1 MYNFIQKIKFR
12 KRSDIIIKL
21 LDPKN
26 DYVFKRIFGHT
37 GNEDITKSFLSS
49 IIPDKIEKIELDCN
63 PIMDK
68 DLLDDKL
75 GILDIKARLND
86 NVVCNVEMQICD
98 KKNIEKRL
106 LFYWS
111 KMYSQGIKQGQD
123 YDELKRTIV
132 ILISDYNLEKLKK
145 IPEYVTKW
153 NIREEKYG
161 KIILTDVLE
170 IYIIEL
176 NKLKNGVVKDNQKLN
191 SWLYFIK
198 SSKVVV
204 NKNMREEDIEE
215 IKKAQKILEDISADE
230 HEKWLAEMRLKYI
243 RDKHAIEDFGYDKGY
258 KSGQSKG
265 IEIGKEQGIEQGI
278 EIGKEQGIEIGSTK
292 KQEEIARNLKQENVD
307 IQFIAR
313 VTGLTEEEI
322 EKIK

>member
-1 MYNFIQKIKFR
+1 
-12 KRSDIIIKL
+12 
-21 LDPKN
+21 
-26 DYVFKRIFGHT
+26 
-37 GNEDITKSFLSS
+37 
-49 IIPDKIEKIELDCN
+49 
-63 PIMDK
+63 
-68 DLLDDKL
+68 
-75 GILDIKARLND
+75 
-86 NVVCNVEMQICD
+86 
-98 KKNIEKRL
+98 
-106 LFYWS
+106 
-111 KMYSQGIKQGQD
+111 MYSQGIKQGQD

-176 NKLKNGVVKDNQKLN
+176 NKLKNGAVKDNQKLN

-198 SSKVVV
+198 NSKVVV

-292 KQEEIARNLKQENVD
+292 KQEEIARNLKKENVD

>member
-26 DYVFKRIFGHT
+26 DYVFKRIFGYT

-176 NKLKNGVVKDNQKLN
+176 NKLKNGAVKDNQKLN

-198 SSKVVV
+198 NSKVVV

-258 KSGQSKG
+258 KTGQSKGIKIGKEQG
-265 IEIGKEQGIEQGI
+265 IEIGKEQG
-278 EIGKEQGIEIGSTK
+278 KKQGIEIGSTK
-292 KQEEIARNLKQENVD
+292 KQEEIVRNLKKKNMD
-307 IQFIAR
+307 AKFIAE

>member
-258 KSGQSKG
+258 KSGQSK
-265 IEIGKEQGIEQGI
+265 
-278 EIGKEQGIEIGSTK
+278 

>member
-1 MYNFIQKIKFR
+1 MYSFIQKIKFR

-176 NKLKNGVVKDNQKLN
+176 NKLKNGAVKDNQKLN

-258 KSGQSKG
+258 KSGQSK
-265 IEIGKEQGIEQGI
+265 
-278 EIGKEQGIEIGSTK
+278 
-292 KQEEIARNLKQENVD
+292 KQEEIVRNLKKKNMD
-307 IQFIAR
+307 AKFIAE

>member
-1 MYNFIQKIKFR
+1 
-12 KRSDIIIKL
+12 
-21 LDPKN
+21 
-26 DYVFKRIFGHT
+26 
-37 GNEDITKSFLSS
+37 
-49 IIPDKIEKIELDCN
+49 
-63 PIMDK
+63 
-68 DLLDDKL
+68 
-75 GILDIKARLND
+75 
-86 NVVCNVEMQICD
+86 
-98 KKNIEKRL
+98 
-106 LFYWS
+106 
-111 KMYSQGIKQGQD
+111 MYSQGIKQGQD

-176 NKLKNGVVKDNQKLN
+176 NKLKNGAVKDNQKLN

-198 SSKVVV
+198 NSKVVV

-265 IEIGKEQGIEQGI
+265 IEIG
-278 EIGKEQGIEIGSTK
+278 STK

>member
-176 NKLKNGVVKDNQKLN
+176 NKLKNGAVKDNQKLN

-258 KSGQSKG
+258 KSGQSK
-265 IEIGKEQGIEQGI
+265 
-278 EIGKEQGIEIGSTK
+278 
-292 KQEEIARNLKQENVD
+292 KQEEIVRNLKKKNMD
-307 IQFIAR
+307 AKFIAE

>member
-1 MYNFIQKIKFR
+1 MFYLFQKIRFR

-75 GILDIKARLND
+75 GILDIKAKLN
-86 NVVCNVEMQICD
+86 NNIVCNIEMQICD

-111 KMYSQGIKQGQD
+111 KIYSQGIKKGQD

-176 NKLKNGVVKDNQKLN
+176 NKLKNGAVKDNQKLN

-230 HEKWLAEMRLKYI
+230 HEKWLAEMRIKYI
-243 RDKHAIEDFGYDKGY
+243 RDQHAIEDLGYDKGY
-258 KSGQSKG
+258 NKGYKAG
-265 IEIGKEQGIEQGI
+265 IEKE
-278 EIGKEQGIEIGSTK
+278 KEETVK
-292 KQEEIARNLKQENVD
+292 KLKEKRMDVKSIAE
-307 IQFIAR
+307 

-322 EKIK
+322 EKIE

>member
-1 MYNFIQKIKFR
+1 MFYLFQKIKFR
-12 KRSDIIIKL
+12 KRSDTIIKL

-26 DYVFKRIFGHT
+26 DYVFKRIFGQT

-75 GILDIKARLND
+75 GILDIKAKLN
-86 NVVCNVEMQICD
+86 NNIVCNIEMQICD

-111 KMYSQGIKQGQD
+111 KMYAQGIKQGQD
-123 YDELKRTIV
+123 YEELKRTIV
-132 ILISDYNLEKLKK
+132 ILISDYNLEKLKE
-145 IPEYVTKW
+145 IPEHVTKW

-176 NKLKNGVVKDNQKLN
+176 NKLKNGAVKDNQELN

-198 SSKVVV
+198 NSKVVV
-204 NKNMREEDIEE
+204 NKDMREEDIEE
-215 IKKAQKILEDISADE
+215 IKKAQKILEDMSADE
-230 HEKWLAEMRLKYI
+230 HEKWLAEMRIKYI
-243 RDKHAIEDFGYDKGY
+243 RDQHAIEDLGYDKGY
-258 KSGQSKG
+258 KAGNKNG
-265 IEIGKEQGIEQGI
+265 IEQGIEQGV
-278 EIGKEQGIEIGSTK
+278 EQGIEIGSAQ
-292 KQEEIARNLKQENVD
+292 KQEEMIRNLKKKNMD
-307 IQFIAR
+307 AKFIAEI
-313 VTGLTEEEI
+313 TGLTEEEI

>member
-176 NKLKNGVVKDNQKLN
+176 NKLKNGAVKDNQKLN

-198 SSKVVV
+198 NSKVVV

-265 IEIGKEQGIEQGI
+265 IEIGSK
-278 EIGKEQGIEIGSTK
+278 K
-292 KQEEIARNLKQENVD
+292 KQEEIARNLKKENVD

>member
-12 KRSDIIIKL
+12 KRSDIIIEL

-123 YDELKRTIV
+123 YDELKRTIA

-176 NKLKNGVVKDNQKLN
+176 NKLKNGAVKDNQKLN

-258 KSGQSKG
+258 KTGQSKGIKIGKEQG
-265 IEIGKEQGIEQGI
+265 IEIGKEQ
-278 EIGKEQGIEIGSTK
+278 GKEQGIEIGSTK
-292 KQEEIARNLKQENVD
+292 KQEEIVRNLKKKNMD
-307 IQFIAR
+307 AKFIAE

>member
-1 MYNFIQKIKFR
+1 MHYFIQKIKFR

-123 YDELKRTIV
+123 YDELKRTIA

-176 NKLKNGVVKDNQKLN
+176 NKLKNGAVKDNQKLN

-198 SSKVVV
+198 NSKVVV

-258 KSGQSKG
+258 KSGQSK
-265 IEIGKEQGIEQGI
+265 
-278 EIGKEQGIEIGSTK
+278 

>member
-265 IEIGKEQGIEQGI
+265 IEIGKEQGIE
-278 EIGKEQGIEIGSTK
+278 IGSTK
-292 KQEEIARNLKQENVD
+292 KQEEIVRNLKKKNMD
-307 IQFIAR
+307 AKFIAE

>member
-106 LFYWS
+106 LF
-111 KMYSQGIKQGQD
+111 
-123 YDELKRTIV
+123 
-132 ILISDYNLEKLKK
+132 
-145 IPEYVTKW
+145 
-153 NIREEKYG
+153 
-161 KIILTDVLE
+161 
-170 IYIIEL
+170 
-176 NKLKNGVVKDNQKLN
+176 
-191 SWLYFIK
+191 
-198 SSKVVV
+198 
-204 NKNMREEDIEE
+204 
-215 IKKAQKILEDISADE
+215 
-230 HEKWLAEMRLKYI
+230 
-243 RDKHAIEDFGYDKGY
+243 
-258 KSGQSKG
+258 
-265 IEIGKEQGIEQGI
+265 
-278 EIGKEQGIEIGSTK
+278 
-292 KQEEIARNLKQENVD
+292 
-307 IQFIAR
+307 
-313 VTGLTEEEI
+313 
-322 EKIK
+322 

>member
-1 MYNFIQKIKFR
+1 
-12 KRSDIIIKL
+12 
-21 LDPKN
+21 
-26 DYVFKRIFGHT
+26 
-37 GNEDITKSFLSS
+37 
-49 IIPDKIEKIELDCN
+49 
-63 PIMDK
+63 MDK

-176 NKLKNGVVKDNQKLN
+176 NKLKNGAVKDNQKLN

-258 KSGQSKG
+258 KSGQSK
-265 IEIGKEQGIEQGI
+265 
-278 EIGKEQGIEIGSTK
+278 
-292 KQEEIARNLKQENVD
+292 KQEEIARNLKKENVD

>member
-1 MYNFIQKIKFR
+1 MFYLFQKIRFR

-26 DYVFKRIFGHT
+26 DYVFKRIFGQI

-75 GILDIKARLND
+75 GILDIKAKLN
-86 NVVCNVEMQICD
+86 NNIVCNIEMQICD

-111 KMYSQGIKQGQD
+111 KMYAQGIKQGQD
-123 YDELKRTIV
+123 YDKLKRTIV
-132 ILISDYNLEKLKK
+132 ILISDYNLEKLKE

-170 IYIIEL
+170 LYIIEL
-176 NKLKNGVVKDNQKLN
+176 NKLKNSTLKDNQVLN
-191 SWLYFIK
+191 SWLHFIK
-198 SSKVVV
+198 NSKVVV
-204 NKNMREEDIEE
+204 NKNMRDEDIEE

-230 HEKWLAEMRLKYI
+230 HEKWLAEMRIKYI
-243 RDKHAIEDFGYDKGY
+243 RDQHAIEDLGYDKGY
-258 KSGQSKG
+258 NKGYKAG
-265 IEIGKEQGIEQGI
+265 IEKE
-278 EIGKEQGIEIGSTK
+278 KEETVK
-292 KQEEIARNLKQENVD
+292 KLKEKRMDVKSIAE
-307 IQFIAR
+307 

-322 EKIK
+322 EKIE

>member
-1 MYNFIQKIKFR
+1 
-12 KRSDIIIKL
+12 
-21 LDPKN
+21 
-26 DYVFKRIFGHT
+26 
-37 GNEDITKSFLSS
+37 
-49 IIPDKIEKIELDCN
+49 
-63 PIMDK
+63 MDK

-176 NKLKNGVVKDNQKLN
+176 NKLKNGAVKDNQKLN

-198 SSKVVV
+198 NSKVVV

-265 IEIGKEQGIEQGI
+265 IEIGKEQGIE
-278 EIGKEQGIEIGSTK
+278 IGSTK

>member
-1 MYNFIQKIKFR
+1 MFYLFQKIRFR

-26 DYVFKRIFGHT
+26 DYVFKRIFGQI

-75 GILDIKARLND
+75 GILDIKAKLN
-86 NVVCNVEMQICD
+86 NNIVCNIEMQICD

-111 KMYSQGIKQGQD
+111 KMYAQGIKQGQD
-123 YDELKRTIV
+123 YEELKRTIV
-132 ILISDYNLEKLKK
+132 ILISDYNLEKLKE
-145 IPEYVTKW
+145 IPEHVTKW

-176 NKLKNGVVKDNQKLN
+176 NKLKNGAVKDNQKLN

-198 SSKVVV
+198 NSKVVV
-204 NKNMREEDIEE
+204 NKNMRDEDIEE

-230 HEKWLAEMRLKYI
+230 HEKWLAEMRIKYI
-243 RDKHAIEDFGYDKGY
+243 RDQHAIEDFGYDKGY
-258 KSGQSKG
+258 KAGNENG
-265 IEIGKEQGIEQGI
+265 IKQGLEQGI
-278 EIGKEQGIEIGSTK
+278 K
-292 KQEEIARNLKQENVD
+292 KNKEEIVKKLKEKNMD
-307 IQFIAR
+307 AKFIAEI
-313 VTGLTEEEI
+313 TGLTEEEI

>member
-132 ILISDYNLEKLKK
+132 ILISDYNLEKFKK

-176 NKLKNGVVKDNQKLN
+176 NKLKNGAVKDNQKLN

-258 KSGQSKG
+258 KTGQSK
-265 IEIGKEQGIEQGI
+265 GI

-292 KQEEIARNLKQENVD
+292 KQEEIVRNLKKKNMD
-307 IQFIAR
+307 AKFIAE

>member
-1 MYNFIQKIKFR
+1 MFYLFQKIRFR

-26 DYVFKRIFGHT
+26 DYVFKRIFGQI

-75 GILDIKARLND
+75 GILDIKAKLN
-86 NVVCNVEMQICD
+86 NNIVCNIEMQICD

-111 KMYSQGIKQGQD
+111 KMYAQGIKQGQD
-123 YDELKRTIV
+123 YDKLKRTIV
-132 ILISDYNLEKLKK
+132 ILISDYNLEKLKE

-170 IYIIEL
+170 LYIIEL
-176 NKLKNGVVKDNQKLN
+176 NKLKNSTLKDNQVLN
-191 SWLYFIK
+191 SWLHFIK
-198 SSKVVV
+198 NSKVVV

-230 HEKWLAEMRLKYI
+230 HEKWLAEMRIKYI
-243 RDKHAIEDFGYDKGY
+243 RDQHAIEDLGYDKGY
-258 KSGQSKG
+258 NKGYKAG
-265 IEIGKEQGIEQGI
+265 IEKE
-278 EIGKEQGIEIGSTK
+278 KEETVK
-292 KQEEIARNLKQENVD
+292 KLKEKRMDVKSIAE
-307 IQFIAR
+307 

-322 EKIK
+322 EKIE

>member
-176 NKLKNGVVKDNQKLN
+176 NKLKNGAVKDNQKLN

-265 IEIGKEQGIEQGI
+265 IEIGKEQGIE
-278 EIGKEQGIEIGSTK
+278 IGSTK

>member
-1 MYNFIQKIKFR
+1 MFYLFQKIRFR

-26 DYVFKRIFGHT
+26 DYVFKRIFGQI

-75 GILDIKARLND
+75 GILDIKAKLN
-86 NVVCNVEMQICD
+86 NNIVCNIEMQICD

-111 KMYSQGIKQGQD
+111 KMYAQGIKQGKD

-132 ILISDYNLEKLKK
+132 ILISDYNLEKLKE

-176 NKLKNGVVKDNQKLN
+176 NKLKNGAVKDNQELN

-198 SSKVVV
+198 NSKVVV
-204 NKNMREEDIEE
+204 NKDMRDEDIEE

-230 HEKWLAEMRLKYI
+230 HEKWLAEMRIKYI
-243 RDKHAIEDFGYDKGY
+243 RDQHAIEDFGYDKGY
-258 KSGQSKG
+258 KAGNKNG
-265 IEIGKEQGIEQGI
+265 IEQGIEQGV
-278 EIGKEQGIEIGSTK
+278 EQGIEIGSAQ
-292 KQEEIARNLKQENVD
+292 KQEEMIRNLKKKNMD
-307 IQFIAR
+307 AKFIAEI
-313 VTGLTEEEI
+313 TGLTEEEI

>member
-123 YDELKRTIV
+123 YDELKRTIA

-176 NKLKNGVVKDNQKLN
+176 NKLKNGAVKDNQKLN

-198 SSKVVV
+198 NSKVVV

-265 IEIGKEQGIEQGI
+265 IEIGKEQGIE
-278 EIGKEQGIEIGSTK
+278 IGSTK
-292 KQEEIARNLKQENVD
+292 KQEEIVRNLKKKNMD
-307 IQFIAR
+307 AKFIAE

>member
-1 MYNFIQKIKFR
+1 MFYLFQKIKFR
-12 KRSDIIIKL
+12 KRSDTIIKL

-26 DYVFKRIFGHT
+26 DYVFKRIFGQT

-75 GILDIKARLND
+75 GILDIKAKLN
-86 NVVCNVEMQICD
+86 NNIVCNIEMQICD

-111 KMYSQGIKQGQD
+111 KIYSQGIKKGQD

-132 ILISDYNLEKLKK
+132 ILISDYNLEKLKE
-145 IPEYVTKW
+145 IPEHVTKW

-170 IYIIEL
+170 LYIIEL
-176 NKLKNGVVKDNQKLN
+176 NKLKNSTLKDNQVLN
-191 SWLYFIK
+191 SWLHFIK
-198 SSKVVV
+198 NSKVVV
-204 NKNMREEDIEE
+204 NKNMRDEDIEE
-215 IKKAQKILEDISADE
+215 IKKAQKILEDMSADE
-230 HEKWLAEMRLKYI
+230 HEKWLAEMRIKYI
-243 RDKHAIEDFGYDKGY
+243 RDQHAIEDFGYDKGY
-258 KSGQSKG
+258 KAGNENG
-265 IEIGKEQGIEQGI
+265 IKQGLEQGI
-278 EIGKEQGIEIGSTK
+278 K
-292 KQEEIARNLKQENVD
+292 KNKEEIVKKLKEKNMD
-307 IQFIAR
+307 AKFIAEI
-313 VTGLTEEEI
+313 TGLTEEEI

>member
-26 DYVFKRIFGHT
+26 DYVFKGIFGHT

-265 IEIGKEQGIEQGI
+265 IEIGKEQGIE
-278 EIGKEQGIEIGSTK
+278 IGSTK
-292 KQEEIARNLKQENVD
+292 KQEEIARNLKKENVD

>member
-176 NKLKNGVVKDNQKLN
+176 NKLENGAVKDNQKLN

-198 SSKVVV
+198 NSKVVV

-265 IEIGKEQGIEQGI
+265 IEIG
-278 EIGKEQGIEIGSTK
+278 STK
-292 KQEEIARNLKQENVD
+292 KQEEIARNLKKENVD

>member
-258 KSGQSKG
+258 KTGQSKG
-265 IEIGKEQGIEQGI
+265 IK
-278 EIGKEQGIEIGSTK
+278 IGKEQGIEIGSTK

>member
-1 MYNFIQKIKFR
+1 MCNFIQKIKFR

-292 KQEEIARNLKQENVD
+292 KQEEIARNLKKENVD

>member
-176 NKLKNGVVKDNQKLN
+176 NKLKNGAVKDNQKLN

-258 KSGQSKG
+258 KSGQSK
-265 IEIGKEQGIEQGI
+265 
-278 EIGKEQGIEIGSTK
+278 

>member
-1 MYNFIQKIKFR
+1 
-12 KRSDIIIKL
+12 
-21 LDPKN
+21 
-26 DYVFKRIFGHT
+26 
-37 GNEDITKSFLSS
+37 
-49 IIPDKIEKIELDCN
+49 
-63 PIMDK
+63 MDK

-75 GILDIKARLND
+75 GILDIKAKLN
-86 NVVCNVEMQICD
+86 NNIVCNIEMQICD

-111 KMYSQGIKQGQD
+111 KMYAQGIKQGQD
-123 YDELKRTIV
+123 YEELKRTIV
-132 ILISDYNLEKLKK
+132 ILISDYNLEKLKE
-145 IPEYVTKW
+145 IPEHVTKW

-176 NKLKNGVVKDNQKLN
+176 NKLKNGAVKDNQKLN

-215 IKKAQKILEDISADE
+215 IKKAQKILEDMSADE
-230 HEKWLAEMRLKYI
+230 HEKWLAEMRIKYI
-243 RDKHAIEDFGYDKGY
+243 RDQHAIEDFGYDKGY
-258 KSGQSKG
+258 KAGNENG
-265 IEIGKEQGIEQGI
+265 IKQGLEQGI
-278 EIGKEQGIEIGSTK
+278 K
-292 KQEEIARNLKQENVD
+292 KNKEEIVKKLKEKNMD
-307 IQFIAR
+307 AKFIAEI
-313 VTGLTEEEI
+313 TGLTEEEI

>member
-176 NKLKNGVVKDNQKLN
+176 NKLKNGAVKDNQKLN

-265 IEIGKEQGIEQGI
+265 IEIGKEQGIE
-278 EIGKEQGIEIGSTK
+278 IGSTK
-292 KQEEIARNLKQENVD
+292 KQEEIARNLKKENVD

>member
-1 MYNFIQKIKFR
+1 MFYLFQKIRFR

-26 DYVFKRIFGHT
+26 DYVFKRIFGQT

-75 GILDIKARLND
+75 GILDIKAKLN
-86 NVVCNVEMQICD
+86 NNIVCNIEMQICD

-111 KMYSQGIKQGQD
+111 KIYSQGIKQGQD

-132 ILISDYNLEKLKK
+132 ILISDYNLEKLKE

-176 NKLKNGVVKDNQKLN
+176 NKLKNGAVKDNQELN

-198 SSKVVV
+198 NSKVVV
-204 NKNMREEDIEE
+204 NKNMRDEDIEE

-230 HEKWLAEMRLKYI
+230 HEKWLAEMRIKYI
-243 RDKHAIEDFGYDKGY
+243 RDQHAIEDLGYDKGY
-258 KSGQSKG
+258 KAGNKNG
-265 IEIGKEQGIEQGI
+265 IEQGIEQGV
-278 EIGKEQGIEIGSTK
+278 EQGIEIGSAQ
-292 KQEEIARNLKQENVD
+292 KQEEMIRNLKKKNMD
-307 IQFIAR
+307 AKFIAEI
-313 VTGLTEEEI
+313 TGLTEEEI

>member
-1 MYNFIQKIKFR
+1 MFYLFQKIRFR

-26 DYVFKRIFGHT
+26 DYVFKRIFGQI

-176 NKLKNGVVKDNQKLN
+176 NKLKNGAVKDNQKLN

-198 SSKVVV
+198 NSKVVV

-265 IEIGKEQGIEQGI
+265 IEIGKEQGIE
-278 EIGKEQGIEIGSTK
+278 IGSTK
-292 KQEEIARNLKQENVD
+292 KQEEIARNLKKENVD

>member
-1 MYNFIQKIKFR
+1 MCNFIQKIKFR
-12 KRSDIIIKL
+12 KRSDIIIKF

-176 NKLKNGVVKDNQKLN
+176 NKLKNGAVKDNQKLN

-258 KSGQSKG
+258 KSGQSK
-265 IEIGKEQGIEQGI
+265 
-278 EIGKEQGIEIGSTK
+278 

>member
-265 IEIGKEQGIEQGI
+265 IEIGKEQGIE
-278 EIGKEQGIEIGSTK
+278 IGSTK

>member
-12 KRSDIIIKL
+12 KRSDITIKL

-265 IEIGKEQGIEQGI
+265 IEIGKEQGIE
-278 EIGKEQGIEIGSTK
+278 IGSTK

>member
-1 MYNFIQKIKFR
+1 MFYLFQKIRFR

-26 DYVFKRIFGHT
+26 DYVFKRIFGQT

-75 GILDIKARLND
+75 GILDIKAKLN
-86 NVVCNVEMQICD
+86 NNIVCNIEMQICD

-111 KMYSQGIKQGQD
+111 KMYAQGIKQGQD
-123 YDELKRTIV
+123 YEELKRTIV
-132 ILISDYNLEKLKK
+132 ILISDYNLEKLKE
-145 IPEYVTKW
+145 IPEHVTKW

-176 NKLKNGVVKDNQKLN
+176 NKLKNGAVKDNQELN

-198 SSKVVV
+198 NSKVVV
-204 NKNMREEDIEE
+204 NKDMREEDIEE
-215 IKKAQKILEDISADE
+215 IKKAQKILEDMSADE
-230 HEKWLAEMRLKYI
+230 HEKWLAEMRIKYI
-243 RDKHAIEDFGYDKGY
+243 RDQHAIEDLGYDKGY
-258 KSGQSKG
+258 NKG
-265 IEIGKEQGIEQGI
+265 YKAGVEQERV
-278 EIGKEQGIEIGSTK
+278 K
-292 KQEEIARNLKQENVD
+292 KQKQIEENQEKIEEIIKKLKEKNMD
-307 IQFIAR
+307 AKFIAEI
-313 VTGLTEEEI
+313 TGLTEEEI